1 MLAPSIVRRPP
12 TSAYCPEAQAG
23 PTPAVAGREFRQQI
37 VTIGGCFGAYV
48 RRVIAA
54 RVRGGPAP
62 DVCDQR
68 GAQLI
73 TGDKT

>member
-12 TSAYCPEAQAG
+12 TSAG

-37 VTIGGCFGAYV
+37 VTIGRRFGSYV
-48 RRVIAA
+48 RRVIAT

-62 DVCDQR
+62 GVRDQR
-68 GAQLI
+68 GVR
-73 TGDKT
+73 G

>member
-1 MLAPSIVRRPP
+1 VLAPSIVRRPP
-12 TSAYCPEAQAG
+12 TSAG
-23 PTPAVAGREFRQQI
+23 PTPAVAGREFRQQV